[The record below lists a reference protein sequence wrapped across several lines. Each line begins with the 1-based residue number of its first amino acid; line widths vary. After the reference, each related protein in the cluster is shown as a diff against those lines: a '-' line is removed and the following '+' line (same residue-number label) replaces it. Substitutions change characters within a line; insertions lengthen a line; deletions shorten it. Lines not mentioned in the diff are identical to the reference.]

1 MTWNDLDVMSVSN
14 DIKGMLRNQL
24 VELFGYTDKRAKK
37 FLEVNGRKLIRN
49 IIYQQWR
56 YCRQEVR
63 EYKTIRQFWYSY
75 VKPVISEAGLLDAKT
90 DWDDV
95 LSDEL
100 GTIVK
105 DYKLCRYVDL
115 YIRDKSRMRIIATG
129 RHYPEI
135 ILFVEKEGTFGDI
148 ENIPN
153 LYGITAITGKGQ
165 PSIASVED
173 LIIELSK
180 VTSLNQCFMVFT
192 LTDYDP
198 AGYIIE
204 NAFLDHLKKLGIPDI
219 EHYRVGMIPELITEK
234 EIQINKYEITGGDKK
249 TRKINNDWLDTTGG
263 IDGELYGLEIECLE
277 PMDVRRIFIERM
289 VEVID
294 EEPYFD
300 DLRNRLV
307 NETVGEAV
315 WGVTEKF
322 RSQLFDVL
330 WKEIASE
337 NGDYLDRI
345 QFEAESYHKQ
355 AVEGKS
361 HYAISHDTQEILTEI
376 QTDFRDF
383 LTKKIESEEIVF
395 DVSDGYLR

>member
-1 MTWNDLDVMSVSN
+1 MGWNDLNVISVSD

-37 FLEVNGRKLIRN
+37 FGKVNGRKLIRN
-49 IIYQQWR
+49 IIYQQWLI
-56 YCRQEVR
+56 CQQEVR

-105 DYKLCRYVDL
+105 DYKRCRYVDL

-129 RHYPEI
+129 QHYPEI

-173 LIIELSK
+173 LIIELNK
-180 VTSLNQCFMVFT
+180 VTSLRQHFLVFT

-204 NAFLDHLKKLGIPDI
+204 NAFLDHLRELGIPDI
-219 EHYRVGMIPELITEK
+219 EHYRIGMTPEMLTET
-234 EIQINKYEITGGDKK
+234 EIRINKYEVTSEDKK
-249 TRKINNDWLDTTGG
+249 TRKINDAWLDTTGG
-263 IDGELYGLEIECLE
+263 IDGKLYGLEIECLE
-277 PMDVRRIFIERM
+277 PMDVRRIFIERLA
-289 VEVID
+289 EVID

-300 DLRNRLV
+300 DLRNRV
-307 NETVGEAV
+307 INEKAHEAV
-315 WGVTEKF
+315 WGITEKF
-322 RSQLFDVL
+322 QSQLLTSL
-330 WKEIASE
+330 WREIASE
-337 NGDYLDRI
+337 NGDYSDRI
-345 QFEAESYHKQ
+345 QFESESYHQQ

-361 HYAISHDTQEILTEI
+361 YYAISHDTQEILTEL
-376 QTDFRDF
+376 QTEFRDF
-383 LTKKIESEEIVF
+383 LTQKIERGEIVF
-395 DVSDGYLR
+395 DVSA

>member
-1 MTWNDLDVMSVSN
+1 LTWNDLDVIGISD
-14 DIKGMLRNQL
+14 DIKGMYRDQL
-24 VELFGYTDKRAKK
+24 VELFGYKDKRAKK
-37 FLEVNGRKLIRN
+37 FGEVKGRKLIRN
-49 IIYQQWR
+49 IIYQQWLV
-56 YCRQEVR
+56 CQQEVR

-75 VKPVISEAGLLDAKT
+75 VKPVISEAGLLEKKT
-90 DWDDV
+90 DWDNV

-129 RHYPEI
+129 QHYPEI

-148 ENIPN
+148 ENIPT

-180 VTSLNQCFMVFT
+180 VTKLHQCFMVFT

-204 NAFLDHLKKLGIPDI
+204 NAFLDHLKELGVPDI
-219 EHYRVGMIPELITEK
+219 EHYRIGMTPEMLSETERR
-234 EIQINKYEITGGDKK
+234 INKYEVTSEDKK
-249 TRKINNDWLDTTGG
+249 TRKINDDWLDTTGG
-263 IDGELYGLEIECLE
+263 IDEELYGLEIECLE
-277 PMDVRRIFIERM
+277 PFDVRRLFIEHLS
-289 VEVID
+289 EVISED
-294 EEPYFD
+294 PYFD
-300 DLRNRLV
+300 DLRDRLI
-307 NETVGEAV
+307 NDKAQEAV
-315 WGVTEKF
+315 WGITRKF
-322 RSQLFDVL
+322 ESQLFDAL
-330 WKEIASE
+330 RKEIASG
-337 NGDYLDRI
+337 NGDYLDKI
-345 QFEAESYHKQ
+345 QFEAESLNKQ

-383 LTKKIESEEIVF
+383 LTQKIESGEIVF
-395 DVSDGYLR
+395 DVSA

>member
-1 MTWNDLDVMSVSN
+1 MTWKDLDVLDIDN
-14 DIKGMLRNQL
+14 DIKGMSHNQL

-37 FLEVNGRKLIRN
+37 FGQVNGRKLIRN
-49 IIYQQWR
+49 IIFQQWQ
-56 YCRQEVR
+56 YCQQEVR

-75 VKPVISEAGLLDAKT
+75 VKPAISEAGLLGAKT

-115 YIRDKSRMRIIATG
+115 YIRDKSRLKIISTG

-148 ENIPN
+148 ENIPQ

-173 LIIELSK
+173 LIIELYK
-180 VTSLNQCFMVFT
+180 ITTLKQRFRVFT

-204 NAFLDHLKKLGIPDI
+204 NAFLDHLRELGIPDI
-219 EHYRVGMIPELITEK
+219 EHHRIGMSPDLLSDE
-234 EIQINKYEITGGDKK
+234 EIRINRYALTGGDKASR
-249 TRKINNDWLDTTGG
+249 TINDDWLVTTGG
-263 IDGELYGLEIECLE
+263 IEGELFGLEIECLE
-277 PMDVRRIFIERM
+277 PMDVRRIFIERLSD
-289 VEVID
+289 VID

-300 DLRNRLV
+300 DLRYRLI
-307 NETVGEAV
+307 NDKAREAV
-315 WGVTEKF
+315 WGITQKF
-322 RSQLFDVL
+322 ESQMLNVL
-330 WKEIASE
+330 NEEIKSG
-337 NGDYLDRI
+337 NGDYSGKI
-345 QFEAESYHKQ
+345 QFEPESYHQQ
-355 AVEGKS
+355 AIKGES
-361 HYAISHDTQEILTEI
+361 HYRIPHDAQDILTEI
-376 QTDFRDF
+376 QTEFSDF
-383 LTKKIESEEIVF
+383 LTQKIKSGEIVF
-395 DVSDGYLR
+395 DVST